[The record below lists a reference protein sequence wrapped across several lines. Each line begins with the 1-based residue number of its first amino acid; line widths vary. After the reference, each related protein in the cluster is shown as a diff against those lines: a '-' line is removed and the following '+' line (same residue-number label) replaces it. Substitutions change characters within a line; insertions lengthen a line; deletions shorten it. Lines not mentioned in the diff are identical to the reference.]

1 MSAGRCYDRFSKPE
15 VRCST
20 QCHAAIMDPLPRGAR
35 GTVRCRGS
43 PTDGYVPNCAV
54 GLSEGIQNIPHRLQI
69 PRRFFGVPEL
79 VLWKLQFVNPKF
91 HKSSS
96 GSRWPKYIS
105 NSLTTRS
112 KK

>member
-1 MSAGRCYDRFSKPE
+1 MAPSDVGEA
-15 VRCST
+15 
-20 QCHAAIMDPLPRGAR
+20 PLK
-35 GTVRCRGS
+35 GTC
-43 PTDGYVPNCAV
+43 PTVLWGFQKESRTFPTGYRSRVD
-54 GLSEGIQNIPHRLQI
+54 
-69 PRRFFGVPEL
+69 FFGVPEL